1 MSTIPTMPIMS
12 ETSMGRID
20 IGITVANGTDRDRA
34 AVGEIEEAAVR
45 SVTLDRALVDTGATL
60 LCLPSDA
67 IAQLGVQ
74 ASREVRTNT
83 ANGPMRARVY
93 RNVELTVMGRTGTFD
108 ALELPQG
115 TPPLLGQIPLEALG
129 LEPDLRN
136 RRLRLLPDDE
146 DDTYI
151 TVL

>member
-1 MSTIPTMPIMS
+1 MPTMPIMS

-20 IGITVANGTDRDRA
+20 VGITVANGTDRDRA

-67 IAQLGVQ
+67 IAQLGLQ
-74 ASREVRTNT
+74 ASREAPTNT

-108 ALELPQG
+108 ALELSRG